1 MPRRPP
7 TASAVEAANTFVH
20 VFIAE
25 ASDDHILPKNGRFS
39 PFHGFSRM
47 LSKYASVK
55 DGGACVDG
63 VSRAALNK
71 MAGAYFQEAMRKPAR
86 NGNPGEL
93 DQGAAKLSRH
103 FLRARWRDPDDAEDC
118 MVLQQMFAVMGP
130 QEVEHCVEV
139 LRDFSRWR
147 PGPAGRGG
155 DRTVRTASEAG
166 LSRDEAMRSVRRRIE
181 AGMAA
186 AERTALADSDD
197 DGDDDMSMR
206 STVVCDS
213 GARRPR
219 APATPCRAS
228 APLAPVDKVV
238 QLEGVI
244 DHIRNRSLMS
254 GAALGASPHG
264 VSHGMAKGSAAA
276 AAAAAAPDAGR
287 SVTSADLLHSLFH
300 MLGSQQA
307 GLPPA
312 LPALPPAPRRPVAEA
327 PALPVHGAGA
337 AAVQPPGIHG
347 PAMRA
352 VRNGVGVGVGGGVEA
367 AAEAPGVSAGS
378 GRIAELVRGLQSH
391 VHAGACAAPLS
402 AASVAAPACRVG
414 GLGGLCNSVG
424 SVGGVGGVGLQG
436 NQDGPGVRLPP
447 LKAVLGKVVAIH

>member
-7 TASAVEAANTFVH
+7 PASAVEAANTFVH

-25 ASDDHILPKNGRFS
+25 ASDDHILPKNGQFS

-63 VSRAALNK
+63 VTRAALNK

-103 FLRARWRDPDDAEDC
+103 FLRARWRDPDDTEDC

-130 QEVEHCVEV
+130 QEVEHCVQV

-166 LSRDEAMRSVRRRIE
+166 LSGDEAMRSVRRRIE

-186 AERTALADSDD
+186 AQRTALADSDD

-238 QLEGVI
+238 QLEGMI
-244 DHIRNRSLMS
+244 DHIRRRSLVS

-276 AAAAAAPDAGR
+276 AAAAATPDDGR

-300 MLGSQQA
+300 MLGTQQA
-307 GLPPA
+307 GPPPA
-312 LPALPPAPRRPVAEA
+312 LSALPPAPRRTEAEA
-327 PALPVHGAGA
+327 PALPLHGAGA
-337 AAVQPPGIHG
+337 AMERPGVHG
-347 PAMRA
+347 AAMRA
-352 VRNGVGVGVGGGVEA
+352 VRDGVGVGAV
-367 AAEAPGVSAGS
+367 AEAPGESAGS
-378 GRIAELVRGLQSH
+378 ARIAELVRGLQSH
-391 VHAGACAAPLS
+391 VCAGAPAAPLS
-402 AASVAAPACRVG
+402 AAVAAPACRLG
-414 GLGGLCNSVG
+414 GLGG
-424 SVGGVGGVGLQG
+424 VGGVGGVGLQG
-436 NQDGPGVRLPP
+436 IEDGPGLRLPP